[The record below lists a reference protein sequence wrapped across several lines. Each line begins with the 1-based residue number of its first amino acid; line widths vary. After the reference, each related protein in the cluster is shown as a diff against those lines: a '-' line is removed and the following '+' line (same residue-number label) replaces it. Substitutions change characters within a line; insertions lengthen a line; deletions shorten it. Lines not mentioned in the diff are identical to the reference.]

1 VANFSS
7 QVPQLRASAPRT
19 TTEAEA

>member
-1 VANFSS
+1 VASFSS